1 VLTQRP
7 PGKSPSEGHRLPVMA
22 TPLQAAR
29 LARGWSQTR
38 MVSELT
44 RLARWKKIDV
54 ASASSLKTQ
63 LSRWENGHVT
73 PEYYQ
78 PLLCE
83 VLKATPGELGFG
95 IQDLPA
101 GAARQGT
108 SGATLIAKRE
118 WNRDDISNLSSS
130 FDDAI
135 SSSALA
141 DIEMLAH
148 EWLAADKPQLVEL
161 DAGRRIGDSLVSTA
175 EHRVIQL
182 RRADDFVSGRTSH
195 TLVQQELKAT
205 TTLLDEATLT
215 EDQTRRLLTVTGE
228 LAQLAA
234 WVAADAG
241 LYKQAARYTEGG
253 VLAAHAADN
262 APLAANV
269 ISTLA
274 YQLANTGN
282 PRQAALLART
292 AYAGARH
299 SATSTAKALFLE
311 RVAWADAKSGD
322 LVSCERALGQVEEN
336 FDQAKPDDDPDWV
349 YWLNREEVDVMT
361 GRCYTELKQPG
372 RAECLLRRATS
383 EYDNVSIRENALYL
397 SWLAEDYI
405 LLNEI
410 DIAAETAMHVLE
422 LGVRADSARTDD
434 RLRHLANLLR
444 RNKDVQGVAGF
455 LDQYRGL
462 GGRAR

>member
-1 VLTQRP
+1 MR
-7 PGKSPSEGHRLPVMA
+7 
-22 TPLQAAR
+22 
-29 LARGWSQTR
+29 
-38 MVSELT
+38 
-44 RLARWKKIDV
+44 
-54 ASASSLKTQ
+54 AS
-63 LSRWENGHVT
+63 
-73 PEYYQ
+73 
-78 PLLCE
+78 
-83 VLKATPGELGFG
+83 KATPGELGFG
-95 IQDLPA
+95 IQELPA
-101 GAARQGT
+101 GPARESTPGAA
-108 SGATLIAKRE
+108 LITKRE
-118 WNRDDISNLSSS
+118 WTRDDINSLSVS

-135 SSSALA
+135 SSSLLA

-148 EWLAADKPQLVEL
+148 EWLAADKPQLIEL
-161 DAGRRIGDSLVSTA
+161 DAGRRIGDSLVATT

-195 TLVQQELKAT
+195 TLVHRELQAT
-205 TTLLDEATLT
+205 TKLLNEATLS
-215 EDQTRRLLTVTGE
+215 EDQTRRLLTATGE

-262 APLAANV
+262 EPLAANI
-269 ISTLA
+269 ISTLS

-299 SATSTAKALFLE
+299 SATASTKALLLE

-336 FDQAKPDDDPDWV
+336 FGHAKPEDDPDWV
-349 YWLNREEVDVMT
+349 YWLNREEIDVMA
-361 GRCYTELKQPG
+361 GRCFTELKQPA
-372 RAECLLRRATS
+372 RAEPLLRTATS
-383 EYDNVSIRENALYL
+383 SYDNALVRENALYL

-410 DIAAETAMHVLE
+410 EFAAETATRVLE
-422 LGVRADSARTDD
+422 LASRANSARTDE
-434 RLRHLANLLR
+434 RLRHLARLFR
-444 RNKDVQGVAGF
+444 RFKDVPAAAGF
-455 LDQYRGL
+455 LDQYKELGLRAPVKLTRGKL
-462 GGRAR
+462 YR

>member
-1 VLTQRP
+1 MVWELM
-7 PGKSPSEGHRLPVMA
+7 K
-22 TPLQAAR
+22 
-29 LARGWSQTR
+29 LAER
-38 MVSELT
+38 
-44 RLARWKKIDV
+44 KKIGV
-54 ASASSLKTQ
+54 ASAASLKTQ

-73 PEYYQ
+73 PDYYQ
-78 PLLCE
+78 ALLCE
-83 VLKATPGELGFG
+83 LLGATPGELGLG
-95 IQDLPA
+95 IQDLPS
-101 GAARQGT
+101 GPARESGRGT
-108 SGATLIAKRE
+108 TLIAKRE
-118 WNRDDISNLSSS
+118 WTRDDLNSLSAS

-135 SSSALA
+135 SGSVLA
-141 DIEMLAH
+141 DIDMLAH
-148 EWLAADKPQLVEL
+148 EWLAVDKPQLIEL
-161 DAGRRIGDSLVSTA
+161 NAGRRIGDSLVATT

-182 RRADDFVSGRTSH
+182 RRADDFMSGRTSH
-195 TLVQQELKAT
+195 TLVHQELQAT
-205 TTLLDEATLT
+205 TKLLDEAALT

-262 APLAANV
+262 EPLAANI
-269 ISTLA
+269 ISTLS

-299 SATSTAKALFLE
+299 SATATTKALLLE

-336 FDQAKPDDDPDWV
+336 FNHATPEDDPDWV
-349 YWLNREEVDVMT
+349 YWLNREEIDVMA
-361 GRCYTELKQPG
+361 GRCYTELRQPA
-372 RAECLLRRATS
+372 RAEPLLRNATS
-383 EYDNVSIRENALYL
+383 SYDNTLIRENSLYL

-410 DIAAETAMHVLE
+410 DLAAEIATHVLE
-422 LGVRADSARTDD
+422 LGSRANSARTDD
-434 RLRHLANLLR
+434 RLRHLARLLKR
-444 RNKDVQGVAGF
+444 YKDVQAAADF
-455 LDQYRGL
+455 LDRYKDPNLQ
-462 GGRAR
+462 AP

>member
-1 VLTQRP
+1 MVWEL
-7 PGKSPSEGHRLPVMA
+7 M
-22 TPLQAAR
+22 R
-29 LARGWSQTR
+29 LAER
-38 MVSELT
+38 
-44 RLARWKKIDV
+44 KKVKIS
-54 ASASSLKTQ
+54 SAASLKTQ

-73 PEYYQ
+73 PDYYQ
-78 PLLCE
+78 ALLCE
-83 VLKATPGELGFG
+83 LFHAASGELGFG
-95 IQDLPA
+95 IQDLSS
-101 GAARQGT
+101 GLARESS

-118 WNRDDISNLSSS
+118 WTRDDINSLSAS

-135 SSSALA
+135 SSSVLA

-148 EWLAADKPQLVEL
+148 EWLAADKPQLIEL
-161 DAGRRIGDSLVSTA
+161 NVGRRVGDSLVATT

-195 TLVQQELKAT
+195 TLVHQELQAT
-205 TTLLDEATLT
+205 TKLLDEAALT
-215 EDQTRRLLTVTGE
+215 EDQTRRLLTATGE

-262 APLAANV
+262 EPLAANI
-269 ISTLA
+269 ISTLS

-299 SATSTAKALFLE
+299 SATASTKALLLE

-336 FDQAKPDDDPDWV
+336 FNHAKPEDDPDWV
-349 YWLNREEVDVMT
+349 YWLNREEIDVMA
-361 GRCYTELKQPG
+361 GRCFTELKQPA
-372 RAECLLRRATS
+372 RAEPLLRSATS
-383 EYDNVSIRENALYL
+383 GYDNTLIRENSLYL

-410 DIAAETAMHVLE
+410 DLAAEIATQVLE
-422 LGVRADSARTDD
+422 LGSRADSARTDE
-434 RLRHLANLLR
+434 RLRHLGKAIEALQR
-444 RNKDVQGVAGF
+444 RPSRCGF
-455 LDQYRGL
+455 S
-462 GGRAR
+462 

>member
-1 VLTQRP
+1 
-7 PGKSPSEGHRLPVMA
+7 
-22 TPLQAAR
+22 
-29 LARGWSQTR
+29 
-38 MVSELT
+38 MVSELM
-44 RLARWKKIDV
+44 RLARWKQIDV
-54 ASASSLKTQ
+54 ASAASLKTQ

-73 PEYYQ
+73 PDYYQ
-78 PLLCE
+78 GLLCE

-95 IQDLPA
+95 IQGLPSGEA
-101 GAARQGT
+101 RQSSSGAA
-108 SGATLIAKRE
+108 LIAKRE
-118 WNRDDISNLSSS
+118 WDRDDITNLSSS

-141 DIEMLAH
+141 DVEMLAH

-161 DAGRRIGDSLVSTA
+161 DAGRRIGDSLVTTA

-195 TLVQQELKAT
+195 SLVQQELKAT

-215 EDQTRRLLTVTGE
+215 EDQTQRLLTVTGE

-262 APLAANV
+262 EPLAANV

-292 AYAGARH
+292 AYAGARRN
-299 SATSTAKALFLE
+299 ATATEKALFLE

-322 LVSCERALGQVEEN
+322 LISCERALGQVQEN
-336 FDQAKPDDDPDWV
+336 FDHSKPEDDADWV
-349 YWLNREEVDVMT
+349 YWLNHEEIDVMA

-372 RAECLLRRATS
+372 RAERLLRRATS
-383 EYDNVSIRENALYL
+383 DYDNVSIRENALYL

-410 DIAAETAMHVLE
+410 DLAADIATQVLE
-422 LGVRADSARTDD
+422 LGSRANSARTDE
-434 RLRHLANLLR
+434 RLRHLVRLLR
-444 RNKDVQGVAGF
+444 HYQDLQAVAAF
-455 LDQYRGL
+455 LDQYKDLSPRSP
-462 GGRAR
+462 RQ

>member
-1 VLTQRP
+1 
-7 PGKSPSEGHRLPVMA
+7 
-22 TPLQAAR
+22 
-29 LARGWSQTR
+29 
-38 MVSELT
+38 MVSELM
-44 RLARWKKIDV
+44 RLARWKNIDV
-54 ASASSLKTQ
+54 ASAASLKTQ

-73 PEYYQ
+73 PEYYR

-83 VLKATPGELGFG
+83 VLKAAPGELGFG
-95 IQDLPA
+95 IQDLPS
-101 GAARQGT
+101 GTARQSTAG
-108 SGATLIAKRE
+108 STLIAKQE
-118 WNRDDISNLSSS
+118 WNRDDISNLSSA
-130 FDDAI
+130 FNDAI
-135 SSSALA
+135 SSSALS

-161 DAGRRIGDSLVSTA
+161 NAGRRIGDSLVATA

-205 TTLLDEATLT
+205 TKLIDEASLT
-215 EDQTRRLLTVTGE
+215 EDQTRRLLTATGE

-253 VLAAHAADN
+253 VLAAHAAEN
-262 APLAANV
+262 EPLAANV

-282 PRQAALLART
+282 PRQAAMLART

-299 SATSTAKALFLE
+299 SATATTKALLLE

-322 LVSCERALGQVEEN
+322 LMSCERALGQVEDN
-336 FDQAKPDDDPDWV
+336 FNHAKPEDDPDWV
-349 YWLNREEVDVMT
+349 YWLNREEIDVMA
-361 GRCYTELKQPG
+361 GRCFTELNQPA
-372 RAECLLRRATS
+372 RAETLLRSATS
-383 EYDNVSIRENALYL
+383 SYDNALIRENSLYL

-405 LLNEI
+405 LLDEI
-410 DIAAETAMHVLE
+410 DLAADIATRVLE
-422 LGVRADSARTDD
+422 LGSRADSARTDE
-434 RLRHLANLLR
+434 RLRHLARLLR
-444 RNKDVQGVAGF
+444 RYKDVQAAASF
-455 LDQYRGL
+455 LDQYKDL
-462 GGRAR
+462 SLRAP